1 MSLGKINWSNF
12 EGSHEKNGIL
22 MNVISFEIN
31 WDEWLSLSRY
41 IYIYTKCICFAET
54 LSPGFQC
61 FAFIYLHEKSKESFF
76 STFWK
81 KYAMCEYV
89 KRFSS
94 VLWTKVYMYKKNRKK
109 CYNENYSLKIVIF
122 SGRKME

>member
-41 IYIYTKCICFAET
+41 IYIYIQNAFVLLKLC
-54 LSPGFQC
+54 LLGFNVSHSYIFMKSQKSLFSQRFEKNMQC
-61 FAFIYLHEKSKESFF
+61 AN
-76 STFWK
+76 
-81 KYAMCEYV
+81 M
-89 KRFSS
+89 
-94 VLWTKVYMYKKNRKK
+94 
-109 CYNENYSLKIVIF
+109 
-122 SGRKME
+122 